1 MEDLKGSNA
10 AVYVGLMCDDWA
22 QLTGRDWDLTPTY
35 SATGTSRAILSNR
48 VSYFF
53 DWHGPSM
60 TIDTA
65 CSSSLIA
72 VHQAAQQLRTG
83 QSRVA
88 VAAGSNLI
96 LDPQSFLIF
105 SNLHMLSPDGRSR
118 MWDAGAN
125 GYARGEGV
133 AAMVLKTLSAA
144 VADGD
149 DIECVIREVGANQD
163 GRTPGLTM

>member
-1 MEDLKGSNA
+1 VDA
-10 AVYVGLMCDDWA
+10 AVLGEYDKMM
-22 QLTGRDWDLTPTY
+22 GRDQDTIGTY
-35 SATGTSRAILSNR
+35 DATGTSRALVSNR

-72 VHQAAQQLRTG
+72 VHQAAQQLRAG
-83 QSRVA
+83 HSRVA
-88 VAAGSNLI
+88 VAAGANLI
-96 LDPQSFLIF
+96 LDPSSFVSMSKLK
-105 SNLHMLSPDGRSR
+105 MLSPDGRSR
-118 MWDAGAN
+118 MWDADVN

-133 AAMVLKTLSAA
+133 AAVVLKTLSQAEK
-144 VADGD
+144 DGD
-149 DIECVIREVGANQD
+149 VIECVIREIGANQD